1 MRGRPCVEHISIS
14 TTPSTTKR
22 QQQRLQMEL
31 DESSA
36 SSSSLPQ
43 QQQQQRSSSSLL
55 HDVLGSA
62 TAGII
67 SRLVTHP
74 LDTVKAR
81 LQAPPPPSSSG
92 SYASY
97 RGPIDA
103 LVSTYRNEGIR
114 SLYGGFGAVIVGGEN
129 GTKLYINKLSQT
141 CFHIIFATLNLY
153 IITLIYDG

>member
-1 MRGRPCVEHISIS
+1 MEH
-14 TTPSTTKR
+14 
-22 QQQRLQMEL
+22 
-31 DESSA
+31 DESST

-43 QQQQQRSSSSLL
+43 QQQSASSSSLL

-81 LQAPPPPSSSG
+81 LQAPPPPSSASSG

-114 SLYGGFGAVIVGGEN
+114 SLYGGFGAVIVGGES
-129 GTKLYINKLSQT
+129 GTKLYINKLS
-141 CFHIIFATLNLY
+141 
-153 IITLIYDG
+153 

>member
-1 MRGRPCVEHISIS
+1 MEH
-14 TTPSTTKR
+14 
-22 QQQRLQMEL
+22 
-31 DESSA
+31 DESST

-43 QQQQQRSSSSLL
+43 QQQSASSSSLL

-81 LQAPPPPSSSG
+81 LQAPPLPSSASSG

-114 SLYGGFGAVIVGGEN
+114 SLYGGFGAVIVGGES
-129 GTKLYINKLSQT
+129 GTKLCINKT
-141 CFHIIFATLNLY
+141 FINLLFSY
-153 IITLIYDG
+153 LCNSKLVYNHTNI

>member
-1 MRGRPCVEHISIS
+1 MEH
-14 TTPSTTKR
+14 
-22 QQQRLQMEL
+22 
-31 DESSA
+31 DESST

-43 QQQQQRSSSSLL
+43 QQQGASSSSLL

-81 LQAPPPPSSSG
+81 LQAPPLPSSG

-114 SLYGGFGAVIVGGEN
+114 SLYGGFGAVIVGGERVGQN
-129 GTKLYINKLSQT
+129 HVSRNFHKLV
-141 CFHIIFATLNLY
+141 FIFATLNLY
-153 IITLIYDG
+153 IITLI

>member
-1 MRGRPCVEHISIS
+1 MEH
-14 TTPSTTKR
+14 
-22 QQQRLQMEL
+22 

-36 SSSSLPQ
+36 SSSLPQ
-43 QQQQQRSSSSLL
+43 QQQSASSSSLL

-62 TAGII
+62 TASII

-81 LQAPPPPSSSG
+81 LQAPPPSSSVSG

-103 LVSTYRNEGIR
+103 LLSTYRNEGIR

-129 GTKLYINKLSQT
+129 GTTSCINKLS
-141 CFHIIFATLNLY
+141 
-153 IITLIYDG
+153 

>member
-1 MRGRPCVEHISIS
+1 MEH
-14 TTPSTTKR
+14 
-22 QQQRLQMEL
+22 
-31 DESSA
+31 DESST
-36 SSSSLPQ
+36 SSSALPQ
-43 QQQQQRSSSSLL
+43 QQKSASSSSLL

-81 LQAPPPPSSSG
+81 LQAPPPPPSSSG

-103 LVSTYRNEGIR
+103 LLSTYRNEGIR

-129 GTKLYINKLSQT
+129 GTKLYINKT
-141 CFHIIFATLNLY
+141 FMNLFSY
-153 IITLIYDG
+153 LCNSKLLYNHTNI

>member
-1 MRGRPCVEHISIS
+1 MEH
-14 TTPSTTKR
+14 
-22 QQQRLQMEL
+22 
-31 DESSA
+31 DESST

-43 QQQQQRSSSSLL
+43 QQQSASSSSLL

-81 LQAPPPPSSSG
+81 LQAPPLPSSASSG

-97 RGPIDA
+97 RGPIDV

-114 SLYGGFGAVIVGGEN
+114 SLYGGFGAVIVGGES
-129 GTKLYINKLSQT
+129 GTKSCSINFHKLIVFISLQ
-141 CFHIIFATLNLY
+141 L
-153 IITLIYDG
+153 

>member
-1 MRGRPCVEHISIS
+1 MVMEH
-14 TTPSTTKR
+14 
-22 QQQRLQMEL
+22 
-31 DESSA
+31 DESST

-43 QQQQQRSSSSLL
+43 QKQSASSSSSLL

-81 LQAPPPPSSSG
+81 LQAPPLPSSASSG

-114 SLYGGFGAVIVGGEN
+114 SLYGGFGAVIVGGESR
-129 GTKLYINKLSQT
+129 TKSCIRKFS
-141 CFHIIFATLNLY
+141 
-153 IITLIYDG
+153 

>member
-1 MRGRPCVEHISIS
+1 MEH
-14 TTPSTTKR
+14 
-22 QQQRLQMEL
+22 

-36 SSSSLPQ
+36 SSSLPQ
-43 QQQQQRSSSSLL
+43 QQQSASSSSLL

-81 LQAPPPPSSSG
+81 LQAPPPISTASG

-103 LVSTYRNEGIR
+103 LLSTYRNEGIR
-114 SLYGGFGAVIVGGEN
+114 SLYGGFGAVIVGGES
-129 GTKLYINKLSQT
+129 GTKTCINKLS
-141 CFHIIFATLNLY
+141 
-153 IITLIYDG
+153 